1 MITIGID
8 PDSDRMGLAVYIEKK
23 LSICTTATIPE
34 LITHYL
40 PEFQKH
46 GDLLFSIE
54 DVLAQNFVYHR
65 NEKATKGAQGAV
77 SNSIGRCQQ
86 NQKEL
91 VRWLEHYDI
100 GYITYKPTSGN
111 WADNKALFERVT
123 GWKGRSNSE
132 SRSAAYFGWLAVK

>member
-1 MITIGID
+1 MIVIGID
-8 PDSDRMGLAVYIEKK
+8 PDSDRMGLAVYVEKK
-23 LSICTTATIPE
+23 LVICTTATIPK

-40 PEFQKH
+40 PELQKQ

-54 DVLAQNFVYHR
+54 NVLAQNYVYTR
-65 NEKATKGAQGAV
+65 NEQATKKAQGAV

-91 VRWLEHYDI
+91 MRWLEHYNI
-100 GYITYKPTSGN
+100 AYIAYKPTSGN
-111 WADNKALFERVT
+111 WADNKVLFGRIT
-123 GWKGRSNSE
+123 GWKTRSNKE